1 LCSELTDNATN
12 LIISITTDRW
22 GPHGGKYQGDNQGK
36 MYKVGFAKITTPRLN
51 FRVILDL
58 YALSVQ
64 VVVPRVLVL

>member
-1 LCSELTDNATN
+1 
-12 LIISITTDRW
+12 
-22 GPHGGKYQGDNQGK
+22 

-51 FRVILDL
+51 FKVILDL